1 MVSASVHLS
10 VAQWVAI
17 ATFAFLALL
26 ATRNIP
32 DLWRHGSDRWDRQPE
47 WWLRGLPTAVV
58 VGWLMLIGVP
68 LTVLGVGSSG
78 TVADVFAVLL
88 ASVLLLIV
96 IGALVWLAV
105 VLVGRP
111 RFAVPPHLREQRRAL
126 GGT

>member
-17 ATFAFLALL
+17 ATFAALALL

-47 WWLRGLPTAVV
+47 WWVRGLPTAVV

-68 LTVLGVGSSG
+68 LTVIGMDASG
-78 TVADVFAVLL
+78 TVADVFAVVL
-88 ASVLLLIV
+88 AGVLLLV
-96 IGALVWLAV
+96 VLGALVWLGV

-111 RFAVPPHLREQRRAL
+111 RFAVPPHLRDRSGAL
-126 GGT
+126 GGA